1 MKQKQDKKAIFEQQ
15 VKFLK
20 KIAFFNDFDDHE
32 LKQLLAVSRWLKVPT
47 GTLII
52 KEDTMEKVFYILVRG
67 NVSVFI
73 TAQDGKTTEL
83 TTLTT
88 GATFGEMALV
98 SETKRTAGVKTTSEA
113 YILMV
118 EPDILNQASVF
129 LQLKFYRR
137 FCEIL
142 VSRLIAA
149 NKRMSDLS
157 SSTKTTAQ
165 AKVKSPP
172 TVKPQR
178 AKKEKISPAPKEVE
192 VAKPAPQ
199 PPPPVTPQRKIDP
212 SDLPKI
218 PKAQIVA
225 RTKLCRRIQSNT
237 DLAINPV
244 VTARLAPFLV
254 GECEDTRKFSELIGC
269 DPMLAAKII
278 QQANSSFYR
287 RTTDVTSIPHAM
299 ITMGIKHLQEV
310 VAEES
315 MKVLPQ
321 EESIFGGYEVLS
333 TSFWLHSVVV
343 GRIAELLSETIRLN
357 ISEDIYLAGLFH
369 DLGKLAMDQ
378 QQKDFYPQLLRPNFL
393 QQPLCDEEK
402 KYMSSDHCQAG
413 VWLGEKMGLPK
424 PYLEVMH
431 FHHHPENAKNNLLL
445 IALVHL
451 ADLFAKERG
460 IAMGEDAAQAPAAPL
475 AASFAWILI
484 QEKHPP
490 FIEVNIDDFTQS
502 FNKELDRRWGEIST
516 LIAV

>member
-15 VKFLK
+15 VNFLK

-32 LKQLLAVSRWLKVPT
+32 LKQLLTVSHWLKVPT

-67 NVSVFI
+67 NISVFI
-73 TAQDGKTTEL
+73 TAQNGKAIEL

-98 SETKRTAGVKTTSEA
+98 SETRRTAGVKTTSES
-113 YILMV
+113 YILQV

-142 VSRLIAA
+142 VTRLIAA

-157 SSTKTTAQ
+157 SSQ
-165 AKVKSPP
+165 
-172 TVKPQR
+172 
-178 AKKEKISPAPKEVE
+178 
-192 VAKPAPQ
+192 AKPAVTTKPVLKAKPETVKKENPIPVQKKAERTKPEPQ
-199 PPPPVTPQRKIDP
+199 PPLESTPPPRKKIAP
-212 SDLPKI
+212 SDLPKV

-225 RTKLCRRIQSNT
+225 RTKLCRRIQANV
-237 DLAINPV
+237 DLSINPM
-244 VTARLAPFLV
+244 VTARLASFLV
-254 GECEDTRKFSELIGC
+254 GECEDTRKFSELISC

-287 RTTDVTSIPHAM
+287 RTTAVISIPHAM

-315 MKVLPQ
+315 IKVLHQ
-321 EESIFGGYEVLS
+321 EESTFGGFEALAS
-333 TSFWLHSVVV
+333 SFWLHSVVV
-343 GRIAELLSETIRLN
+343 GRIAELLKETIRLN
-357 ISEDIYLAGLFH
+357 IFEDIYLAGLFH
-369 DLGKLAMDQ
+369 DLGKLAMDRQ
-378 QQKDFYPQLLRPNFL
+378 QPDFYPQLLRPDFL
-393 QQPLCDEEK
+393 QQNLCSTEK
-402 KYMSSDHCQAG
+402 EYMSSDHCQAG

-424 PYLEVMH
+424 PYLEVMQL
-431 FHHHPENAKNNLLL
+431 HHKPENAKKNLLL

-460 IAMGEDAAQAPAAPL
+460 IGMGEDVTATTPIAT
-475 AASFAWILI
+475 SFAWILI
-484 QEKHPP
+484 QEQHTP
-490 FIEVNIDDFTQS
+490 FIEVNINDFINS
-502 FNKELDRRWGEIST
+502 FNSELDRRWGEITT
-516 LIAV
+516 LITA

>member
-15 VKFLK
+15 VNFLR

-32 LKQLLAVSRWLKVPT
+32 LKQLLTVSRWLKVPQ

-52 KEDTMEKVFYILVRG
+52 KEETMEKVFYILVKG
-67 NVSVFI
+67 NVSVFV
-73 TAQDGKTTEL
+73 TPQDGKPIEL

-98 SETKRTAGVKTTSEA
+98 SETKRTAGVRTTSES

-142 VSRLIAA
+142 VTRLIAA

-157 SSTKTTAQ
+157 AGLPPSKDAAPTAPPVQ
-165 AKVKSPP
+165 AKPDTPKKKKPVPQPAP
-172 TVKPQR
+172 TKPK
-178 AKKEKISPAPKEVE
+178 ASPAP
-192 VAKPAPQ
+192 PTAPS
-199 PPPPVTPQRKIDP
+199 PPPQIDL
-212 SDLPKI
+212 SDLPEI
-218 PKAQIVA
+218 PKTQVVA
-225 RTKLCRRIQSNT
+225 RTKLCRRIQANI
-237 DLAINPV
+237 DLAINPL
-244 VTARLAPFLV
+244 VTSTLLPYLA
-254 GECEDTRKFSELIGC
+254 GECEDTRKFSELICC
-269 DPMLAAKII
+269 DPMLSAKII

-299 ITMGIKHLQEV
+299 ITMGIQHLQEV
-310 VAEES
+310 VEEEAEKVKHLDES
-315 MKVLPQ
+315 A
-321 EESIFGGYEVLS
+321 FGGFDQLV

-343 GRIAELLSETIRLN
+343 GRIAELLKETIRLN

-378 QQKDFYPQLLRPNFL
+378 QQPDFYPQLLRPQFI
-393 QQPLCDEEK
+393 QQNICDVEK
-402 KYMSSDHCQAG
+402 EFMSSDHCQAG
-413 VWLGEKMGLPK
+413 AWLGEKLGFPK
-424 PYLEVMH
+424 PYQEVMLL
-431 FHHHPENAKNNLLL
+431 HHKPEKAKNNLLL

-460 IAMGEDAAQAPAAPL
+460 IGMGEDTPQADIAG
-475 AASFAWILI
+475 SFAWILI
-484 QEKHPP
+484 QEQHSP
-490 FIEVNIDDFTQS
+490 FIEVNITDFIQS
-502 FNKELDRRWGEIST
+502 FNSELDRRWGEINT
-516 LIAV
+516 LLTI

>member
-15 VKFLK
+15 VNFLK

-32 LKQLLAVSRWLKVPT
+32 LKQLLAVSRWLKVPA

-52 KEDTMEKVFYILVRG
+52 KENTMEKVFYILVRG

-73 TAQDGKTTEL
+73 TSQDGKAIEL

-98 SETKRTAGVKTTSEA
+98 SETKRTAGVQTTSES

-157 SSTKTTAQ
+157 SGGQAPVTVKTKSTPFAPPETAQ
-165 AKVKSPP
+165 KEKNIPVQKKVTIAKPEPQSPP
-172 TVKPQR
+172 PAVPQR
-178 AKKEKISPAPKEVE
+178 
-192 VAKPAPQ
+192 
-199 PPPPVTPQRKIDP
+199 TIDL

-225 RTKLCRRIQSNT
+225 RTKLCRRIQAHT
-237 DLAINPV
+237 DLAINPK
-244 VTARLAPFLV
+244 VTARLAPFLM
-254 GECEDTRKFSELIGC
+254 GECDDTRKFSELIGC
-269 DPMLAAKII
+269 DPMLAAKIL

-310 VAEES
+310 TAEES
-315 MKVLPQ
+315 MKVLNQ
-321 EESIFGGYEVLS
+321 EESIFGGFEELAS
-333 TSFWLHSVVV
+333 AFWLHSVVV
-343 GRIAELLSETIRLN
+343 GRIAELLKETIRLN
-357 ISEDIYLAGLFH
+357 IPEDIYLAGLFH

-378 QQKDFYPQLLRPNFL
+378 QQKDSPIRIG
-393 QQPLCDEEK
+393 
-402 KYMSSDHCQAG
+402 SSE
-413 VWLGEKMGLPK
+413 WLI
-424 PYLEVMH
+424 PYDVVGCIEMYV
-431 FHHHPENAKNNLLL
+431 
-445 IALVHL
+445 
-451 ADLFAKERG
+451 D
-460 IAMGEDAAQAPAAPL
+460 
-475 AASFAWILI
+475 
-484 QEKHPP
+484 
-490 FIEVNIDDFTQS
+490 EVNNFVLESEHCVIVDGVECITLGHMFSDPVVSHPVWGTKVICQFLESLPSYPNVVIDDS
-502 FNKELDRRWGEIST
+502 L
-516 LIAV
+516 AVAVEYLLQK